1 MKKTI
6 FSLLIIG
13 SSLAVCAQ
21 DVRNSDSSGNG
32 TNSNRDGSLNR
43 NNNSNNSNS
52 YNNSNN
58 NNSYGTNGMSNG
70 MNNNSMNSNSS
81 YNAYSNVP
89 TNVRYS
95 FQRDYPSAN
104 NVMWQ
109 QSSDWWHAS
118 YMNNGQAMN
127 TYYNSAGQ
135 TFNVALPVME
145 TQVPA
150 DVVTKISGMY
160 GPSVYDI
167 TRVKGENNEDDYIVR
182 ILDNNGQ
189 IRTERING
197 EGGNVTEGTN
207 TTTTTDNSTSTNTA
221 TDNSNTSMGNN
232 ATDSSNMSTNNTTTG
247 NNNTSTSN
255 NATDNS
261 NTTTNNSTST
271 DATTTTGTNTTTT
284 DSGTMSDKKQ
294 KDKMKIKTVT
304 PDGKKNILKSKN
316 GKVRTWTENNNNS
329 NNQ

>member
-32 TNSNRDGSLNR
+32 MNSNHDSSLNR
-43 NNNSNNSNS
+43 NNNSYNSS
-52 YNNSNN
+52 SN
-58 NNSYGTNGMSNG
+58 NNSYGNNG

-104 NVMWQ
+104 NVIWQ

-150 DVVTKISGMY
+150 DVVTKVSSMY

-197 EGGNVTEGTN
+197 EGGTVTEGTS
-207 TTTTTDNSTSTNTA
+207 TTTTDNSTSTNTA
-221 TDNSNTSMGNN
+221 TDNSN
-232 ATDSSNMSTNNTTTG
+232 MSTN
-247 NNNTSTSN
+247 ST
-255 NATDNS
+255 ATDNS
-261 NTTTNNSTST
+261 STTTNSTST
-271 DATTTTGTNTTTT
+271 DATTTTDTNTTTT

-316 GKVRTWTENNNNS
+316 GKVKTWSTNNNS
-329 NNQ
+329 SNNQ